1 MIESIDTLVKLGGF
15 GVLAIAIGIVYKNL
29 NAVIATLQNQ
39 LKETETRNDKLETR
53 IEKLEKKDRTKTEA
67 IQTAFACRLYKEKSE
82 CPVISHIESKM
93 QS

>member
-15 GVLAIAIGIVYKNL
+15 GILAIAIGIVYKNL

-67 IQTAFACRLYKEKSE
+67 IHTAYTCRLYKEKSE

>member
-15 GVLAIAIGIVYKNL
+15 GILAIAIGIVYKNL
-29 NAVIATLQNQ
+29 NAVIVTLRDQ
-39 LKETETRNDKLETR
+39 LKETEKRNDNLEAR
-53 IEKLEKKDRTKTEA
+53 IENLEKRDRTKTEA

-82 CPVISHIESKM
+82 CPVISHIEKKM

>member
-1 MIESIDTLVKLGGF
+1 MIENIDTLIKLGGF
-15 GVLAIAIGIVYKNL
+15 GILAIAIGIVYKNL
-29 NAVIATLQNQ
+29 DAVIQTLQKQ
-39 LKETETRNDKLETR
+39 LKDTETRNDKLEER
-53 IEKLEKKDRTKTEA
+53 IEKLEKRDRAKTEA

>member
-1 MIESIDTLVKLGGF
+1 MLENIDTLIKLGGF
-15 GVLAIAIGIVYKNL
+15 GILAIAIGIVYKNL
-29 NAVIATLQNQ
+29 DAVIQTLQKQ
-39 LKETETRNDKLETR
+39 LKDTETRNNKLEER
-53 IEKLEKKDRTKTEA
+53 IEKLEKRDRTKTEA

>member
-1 MIESIDTLVKLGGF
+1 MIDSIDTLLKLGGF

-39 LKETETRNDKLETR
+39 LKETETRNDKLENR

-67 IQTAFACRLYKEKSE
+67 IHTAYTCRLYKEKSE

-93 QS
+93 

>member
-29 NAVIATLQNQ
+29 NAVILTLREQ
-39 LKETETRNDKLETR
+39 LKDTETRNDNLEKR

-67 IQTAFACRLYKEKSE
+67 IHTAYTCRLYKEKSE

-93 QS
+93 

>member
-15 GVLAIAIGIVYKNL
+15 GILAIAIGIVYKNL

-39 LKETETRNDKLETR
+39 LKETETRNDKLENR

-67 IQTAFACRLYKEKSE
+67 IHTAYTCRLYKEKSE

>member
-39 LKETETRNDKLETR
+39 LKETETRNDKLENR

-67 IQTAFACRLYKEKSE
+67 IHTAYTCRLYKEKAE

>member
-39 LKETETRNDKLETR
+39 LKETERRNDKLETR

-67 IQTAFACRLYKEKSE
+67 IHTAYTCRLYKEKSE

>member
-15 GVLAIAIGIVYKNL
+15 GILAIAIGIVYKNL
-29 NAVIATLQNQ
+29 NAVIVTLREQ
-39 LKETETRNDKLETR
+39 LKDTETRNDNLEKR
-53 IEKLEKKDRTKTEA
+53 IEKLEQKDRTKTEA
-67 IQTAFACRLYKEKSE
+67 IHTAFACRLYKEKSE

>member
-1 MIESIDTLVKLGGF
+1 MIESIDTLVKLGCF
-15 GVLAIAIGIVYKNL
+15 GILAIAIGIVYKNL
-29 NAVIATLQNQ
+29 NAVILTLRDQ
-39 LKETETRNDKLETR
+39 LKDTEKRNDNLEVR

-82 CPVISHIESKM
+82 CPVISHIETKM

>member
-15 GVLAIAIGIVYKNL
+15 GVLAVAIGIVYKNL
-29 NAVIATLQNQ
+29 NAVIVTLQNQ

-67 IQTAFACRLYKEKSE
+67 IHTAYTCRLYKEKSE